1 MLFFVHIICAY
12 NKVSKSLIT
21 FRTVDGSSGLGSSAF
36 EAFLAFWTRRE
47 RFFDRIFTEYCVNL
61 KVNWT
66 SSLHLG
72 IRNIWCTFSN
82 IDFM

>member
-1 MLFFVHIICAY
+1 MLFFVHIIKFRNPCM
-12 NKVSKSLIT
+12 IT

-72 IRNIWCTFSN
+72 TRNIWCTFSQFSN